1 MNLVDA
7 RLESTPSASV
17 GGVFVRIPSPE
28 TNKKA
33 AQRNCGPCF
42 FAFNGESVNQVGFW
56 SSAFVSEM
64 TRLLLVGAIWIST
77 AVGFCDFI
85 ARFLHAALPSGSR
98 TFGFGGAADVV
109 ESRTGNRNRRNCYKC
124 N

>member
-1 MNLVDA
+1 VNLVDA
-7 RLESTPSASV
+7 RLEPTPSASV
-17 GGVFVRIPSPE
+17 GGGFRSHSFPR
-28 TNKKA
+28 NKKQGRT
-33 AQRNCGPCF
+33 AQLWALF

-77 AVGFCDFI
+77 TVGFCDFI